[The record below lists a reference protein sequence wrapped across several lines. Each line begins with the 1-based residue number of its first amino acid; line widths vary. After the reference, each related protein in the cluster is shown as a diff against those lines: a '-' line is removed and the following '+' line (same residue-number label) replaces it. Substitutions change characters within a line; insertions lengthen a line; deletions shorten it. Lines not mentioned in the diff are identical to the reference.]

1 MIKLFKKVKN
11 KIEVIVMKSF
21 RSDFADELL
30 DTIIENEDYILKKK
44 SFKDVTLTHVK
55 ILKESKKLNKKAGN
69 YLSVD
74 FQNIYEATSRHHIS
88 DVLTKALSQIHK
100 IKKNEK
106 ILIVGLGNNNIIADS
121 LGPAVCDKIVVT
133 NHLFKL
139 FPEEIDKDTKKV
151 CVFTPKV
158 MGQTG
163 LESSDLIKAIC
174 NLFNPSLVILIDSL
188 ASSSIQRINRVI
200 QISDDGIAPGSG
212 IGNIRKPINKEILN
226 VPIIAIGVATVVD
239 ASQIVSE
246 AFNKYFEKT
255 KEKLK
260 QKEKR
265 QAVNEVLNN
274 KQLSLVVTPKEIDE
288 DIEHLS
294 TIISSSL
301 NKFIHDSEQTH

>member
-1 MIKLFKKVKN
+1 MSKKEDDILLERIANHLIIQTSAMDDIGLYYGKIGIVLFFAHYSRYTGCSVY
-11 KIEVIVMKSF
+11 E
-21 RSDFADELL
+21 DFADELL

-174 NLFNPSLVILIDSL
+174 NLFNPF
-188 ASSSIQRINRVI
+188 IN
-200 QISDDGIAPGSG
+200 
-212 IGNIRKPINKEILN
+212 
-226 VPIIAIGVATVVD
+226 
-239 ASQIVSE
+239 
-246 AFNKYFEKT
+246 
-255 KEKLK
+255 
-260 QKEKR
+260 
-265 QAVNEVLNN
+265 
-274 KQLSLVVTPKEIDE
+274 
-288 DIEHLS
+288 
-294 TIISSSL
+294 SSL
-301 NKFIHDSEQTH
+301 

>member
-1 MIKLFKKVKN
+1 
-11 KIEVIVMKSF
+11 MKSF

-74 FQNIYEATSRHHIS
+74 FQNIYEETSRHHIS

-301 NKFIHDSEQTH
+301 NKFIHDNEQTH